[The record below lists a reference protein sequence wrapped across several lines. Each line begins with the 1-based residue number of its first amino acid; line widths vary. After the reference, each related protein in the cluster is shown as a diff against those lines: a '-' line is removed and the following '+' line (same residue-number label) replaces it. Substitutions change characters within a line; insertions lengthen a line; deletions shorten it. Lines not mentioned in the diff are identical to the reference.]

1 MKKKGKD
8 CMPSTVKRSMAIVLM
23 LMMIISTLLSSGNLV
38 YAVEPGE
45 SERMVLKSA
54 THAAAVGEAVI
65 SGNKV
70 TFTVPFG
77 YNDDELYLT
86 GIGYELEDEFQKI
99 AIDFPSGGVAEI
111 DGSPVTMN
119 VYYTY
124 TSGDDTTYKTSYE
137 VSVERDDPQ
146 LPTFS
151 GTISMKTT
159 VKTDIG
165 LNNSDF
171 TKLYTKNDG
180 KEMGFIT
187 INPASGTIG
196 RIKYTASNSSY
207 EPNSQISVLDIG
219 TLSYEP
225 PASTI
230 GTASFTVTAY
240 DSDNNIV
247 GNATLSIKVE
257 YPAAPD
263 VKFSTSQDTVL
274 KLSSTGFVNASN
286 TAVGGTFDHI
296 SFDSLPTSS
305 NGSLYID
312 YVSSTNKGTAV
323 EAGKNY
329 TKAELDRMSF
339 VPNGLYFG
347 KFNISYKG
355 YNTTGDMF
363 TGNVEIT
370 VIEKVVVIE
379 KIKYSA
385 YVNTTINFIA
395 ADFEDVFLDGTG
407 QRLSYVKFTL
417 PSSSRGILY
426 SNYGLSGQ
434 SKVSS
439 TTKYYSDDIDEIS
452 FVPYTNYSGTVAIA
466 YTGFNS
472 RGESYTGEIEIQMIK
487 LVTDAGDI
495 IYKTGSYTPVD
506 FDYDDFAD
514 ECWDV
519 TQEELDYVKFSI
531 PSSTYG
537 TMYYK
542 YNTRSQVKVSSTTKY
557 YDDDLD
563 DITFIPNPSYIGTVV
578 ITYKGYNINYEDY
591 TGAVKITVTKEVP
604 VADDIKISTK
614 EDVAIKFDDE
624 DFNDV
629 CEDATGGELDY
640 VTFTLPSSRNGKLY
654 YNYTS
659 PTKYDSEVT
668 ASRKYYY
675 DGTPSIYRITFVPY
689 KDYYGTVTIKYTGY
703 NIDGVTFTGSV
714 KVEVVSM
721 PETEGS
727 LYFKDVTREYSWAAS
742 YIDYLAENGVVS
754 GTGNNNYSPAQD
766 VTRGDFMLML
776 YRALDLTA
784 TVRGNF
790 SDVPK
795 DSYYY
800 NAIAVAKSLGIA
812 KGDGDKFMPAAGITR
827 EDAMV
832 LVDRALIIEGKKL
845 TAGKAGDLIAFKD
858 RNSVSDYAVTSVAT
872 LVKAGI
878 IQGNNSYLYPKSM
891 ISRAEMAVILYKVL
905 QLD

>member
-1 MKKKGKD
+1 MNKKGKD
-8 CMPSTVKRSMAIVLM
+8 CMPSTVKRSMAIVLTV
-23 LMMIISTLLSSGNLV
+23 MMIISTFLSSGNLV
-38 YAVEPGE
+38 YAVGDGE
-45 SERMVLKSA
+45 MVLESA
-54 THAAAVGEAVI
+54 SYVGV
-65 SGNKV
+65 GNAIINERDV
-70 TFTVPFG
+70 TFTVPFDYIGDTLDLSGVNYVLVTG
-77 YNDDELYLT
+77 YKLGEFDRNSSAI
-86 GIGYELEDEFQKI
+86 IGGDSVTIYI
-99 AIDFPSGGVAEI
+99 PYYIGVDVE
-111 DGSPVTMN
+111 N
-119 VYYTY
+119 TY
-124 TSGDDTTYKTSYE
+124 TTHYNIR
-137 VSVERDDPQ
+137 VEREEP
-146 LPTFS
+146 PKPSTFS

-196 RIKYTASNSSY
+196 RLKYAGSNSSY
-207 EPNSQISVLDIG
+207 EPNTKISVSDIDS
-219 TLSYEP
+219 LAYEP

-230 GTASFTVTAY
+230 GTASYTVTAY
-240 DSDNNIV
+240 DSDGTKV
-247 GNATLSIKVE
+247 TGNAALSIKVE
-257 YPAAPD
+257 YPSAPD
-263 VKFSTSQDTVL
+263 VKFSTNQDTVL
-274 KLSSTGFVNASN
+274 KVSSTGFVNASN

-296 SFDSLPTSS
+296 NFDSLPS

-323 EAGKNY
+323 VKDKSY
-329 TKAELDRMSF
+329 SKAELDRMSF
-339 VPNGLYFG
+339 VPNALYFG

-557 YDDDLD
+557 YDNDLD

-578 ITYKGYNINYEDY
+578 ITYKGYNIDDEDY

-604 VADDIKISTK
+604 VAGDIKISTK

-624 DFNDV
+624 DFNDA
-629 CEDATGGELDY
+629 CEDATGEELDY

-675 DGTPSIYRITFVPY
+675 DDTPSIYRITFVPY

-703 NIDGVTFTGSV
+703 NIDGVSFTGSV

-727 LYFKDVTREYSWAAS
+727 LYFKDVTRDYSWAAS

-754 GTGNNNYSPAQD
+754 GTGNNNYSPAQN

-812 KGDGDKFMPAAGITR
+812 KGDGDKFMPSAGITR
-827 EDAMV
+827 EDAMA
-832 LVDRALIIEGKKL
+832 LVDRALIIEGKRL
-845 TAGKAGDLIAFKD
+845 TAGKAIDLIAFKD

>member
-1 MKKKGKD
+1 MNKKGKD
-8 CMPSTVKRSMAIVLM
+8 CMPSTVKRSMAIVLTV
-23 LMMIISTLLSSGNLV
+23 MMIISTFLSSGNLV
-38 YAVEPGE
+38 YAVGDGE
-45 SERMVLKSA
+45 MVLESA
-54 THAAAVGEAVI
+54 SYVGV
-65 SGNKV
+65 GNAIINERDV
-70 TFTVPFG
+70 TFTVPFDYIGDTLDLSGVNYVLVTG
-77 YNDDELYLT
+77 YKLGEFDRNSSAI
-86 GIGYELEDEFQKI
+86 IGGDSVTIYI
-99 AIDFPSGGVAEI
+99 PYYIGVDVE
-111 DGSPVTMN
+111 N
-119 VYYTY
+119 TY
-124 TSGDDTTYKTSYE
+124 TTHYNIR
-137 VSVERDDPQ
+137 VEREEP
-146 LPTFS
+146 PKPSTFS

-196 RIKYTASNSSY
+196 RLKYAGSNSSY
-207 EPNSQISVLDIG
+207 EPNTKISVSDIDS
-219 TLSYEP
+219 LAYEP

-230 GTASFTVTAY
+230 GTASYTVTAY
-240 DSDNNIV
+240 DSDGTKV
-247 GNATLSIKVE
+247 TGNAALSIKVE
-257 YPAAPD
+257 YPSAPD
-263 VKFSTSQDTVL
+263 VKFSTNQDTVL
-274 KLSSTGFVNASN
+274 KVSSTGFVNASN

-296 SFDSLPTSS
+296 NFDSLPS

-323 EAGKNY
+323 VKDKSY
-329 TKAELDRMSF
+329 SKAELDRMSF
-339 VPNGLYFG
+339 VPNALYFG

-519 TQEELDYVKFSI
+519 TREDLDFVKFSI

-542 YNTRSQVKVSSTTKY
+542 YDTRSQAKVSSTTKY

-563 DITFIPNPSYIGTVV
+563 DITFVPNPSYIGTVV
-578 ITYKGYNINYEDY
+578 ITYKGYNIDDEDY

-604 VADDIKISTK
+604 VAGDIKISTK

-624 DFNDV
+624 DFNDA

-675 DGTPSIYRITFVPY
+675 DDTPSIYRITFVPY

-703 NIDGVTFTGSV
+703 NIDGVSFTGSV

-727 LYFKDVTREYSWAAS
+727 LYFKDVTRDYSWAAS

-754 GTGNNNYSPAQD
+754 GTGNNNYSPAQN

-812 KGDGDKFMPAAGITR
+812 KGDGDKFMPSAGITR
-827 EDAMV
+827 EDAMA
-832 LVDRALIIEGKKL
+832 LVDRALIIEGKRL
-845 TAGKAGDLIAFKD
+845 TAGKAIDLIAFKD

>member
-1 MKKKGKD
+1 MNKKGKD
-8 CMPSTVKRSMAIVLM
+8 CMPSTVKRSMAIVLTV
-23 LMMIISTLLSSGNLV
+23 MMIISTFLSSGNLV
-38 YAVEPGE
+38 YAVGDGE
-45 SERMVLKSA
+45 MVLESA
-54 THAAAVGEAVI
+54 SYVGV
-65 SGNKV
+65 GNAIINERDV
-70 TFTVPFG
+70 TFTVPFDYIGDTLDLSGVNYVLVTG
-77 YNDDELYLT
+77 YKLGEFDRNSSAI
-86 GIGYELEDEFQKI
+86 IGGDSVTIYI
-99 AIDFPSGGVAEI
+99 PYYIGVDVE
-111 DGSPVTMN
+111 N
-119 VYYTY
+119 TY
-124 TSGDDTTYKTSYE
+124 TTHYNIR
-137 VSVERDDPQ
+137 VEREEP
-146 LPTFS
+146 PKPSTFS

-196 RIKYTASNSSY
+196 RLKYAGSNSSY
-207 EPNSQISVLDIG
+207 EPNTKISVSDIDS
-219 TLSYEP
+219 LAYEP

-230 GTASFTVTAY
+230 GTASYTVTAY
-240 DSDNNIV
+240 DSDGTKV
-247 GNATLSIKVE
+247 TGNAALSIKVE
-257 YPAAPD
+257 YPSAPD
-263 VKFSTSQDTVL
+263 VKFSTNQDTVL
-274 KLSSTGFVNASN
+274 KVSSTGFVNASN

-296 SFDSLPTSS
+296 SFDSLPPSS

-339 VPNGLYFG
+339 VPNALYFG

-519 TQEELDYVKFSI
+519 TREDLDFVKFSI

-542 YNTRSQVKVSSTTKY
+542 YDTRSQAKVSSTTKY

-563 DITFIPNPSYIGTVV
+563 DITFVPNPSYIGTVV
-578 ITYKGYNINYEDY
+578 ITYKGYNIDDEDY

-604 VADDIKISTK
+604 VAGDIKISTK

-624 DFNDV
+624 DFNDA

-675 DGTPSIYRITFVPY
+675 DDTPSIYRITFVPY

-703 NIDGVTFTGSV
+703 NIDGVSFTGSV

-727 LYFKDVTREYSWAAS
+727 LYFKDVTRDYSWAAS

-754 GTGNNNYSPAQD
+754 GTGNNNYSPAQN

-812 KGDGDKFMPAAGITR
+812 KGDGDKFMPSAGITR
-827 EDAMV
+827 EDAMA
-832 LVDRALIIEGKKL
+832 LVDRALIIEGKRL
-845 TAGKAGDLIAFKD
+845 TAGKAIDLIAFKD

>member
-1 MKKKGKD
+1 MNKKGKD
-8 CMPSTVKRSMAIVLM
+8 CMPSTVKRSMAIVLTV
-23 LMMIISTLLSSGNLV
+23 MMIISTFLSSGNLV
-38 YAVEPGE
+38 YAVGDGE
-45 SERMVLKSA
+45 MVLESA
-54 THAAAVGEAVI
+54 SYVGV
-65 SGNKV
+65 GNAIINERDV
-70 TFTVPFG
+70 TFTVPFDYIGDTLDLSGVNYVLVTG
-77 YNDDELYLT
+77 YKLGEFDRNSSAI
-86 GIGYELEDEFQKI
+86 IGGDSVTIYI
-99 AIDFPSGGVAEI
+99 PYYIGVDVE
-111 DGSPVTMN
+111 N
-119 VYYTY
+119 TY
-124 TSGDDTTYKTSYE
+124 TTHYNIR
-137 VSVERDDPQ
+137 VEREEP
-146 LPTFS
+146 PKPSTFS

-196 RIKYTASNSSY
+196 RLKYAGSNSSY
-207 EPNSQISVLDIG
+207 EPNTKISVSDIDS
-219 TLSYEP
+219 LAYEP

-230 GTASFTVTAY
+230 GTASYTVTAY
-240 DSDNNIV
+240 DSDGTKV
-247 GNATLSIKVE
+247 TGNAALSIKVE
-257 YPAAPD
+257 YPSAPD
-263 VKFSTSQDTVL
+263 VKFSTNQDTVL
-274 KLSSTGFVNASN
+274 KVSSTGFVNASN

-296 SFDSLPTSS
+296 SFDSLPPSS

-347 KFNISYKG
+347 KFNIAYKG

-363 TGNVEIT
+363 TGKVEVT
-370 VIEKVVVIE
+370 VIEKVIVIE

-385 YVNTTINFIA
+385 YVNTAINFDA

-426 SNYGLSGQ
+426 SSYGLSGQ
-434 SKVSS
+434 SKVSAS
-439 TTKYYSDDIDEIS
+439 SKCYDDDIDEIS
-452 FVPYTNYSGTVAIA
+452 FVPYTNYSGTVAIT

-487 LVTDAGDI
+487 LVTDAGDV

-519 TQEELDYVKFSI
+519 TREDLDFVKFSI

-542 YNTRSQVKVSSTTKY
+542 YDTRSQAKVSSTTKY

-563 DITFIPNPSYIGTVV
+563 DITFVPNPSYIGTVV
-578 ITYKGYNINYEDY
+578 ITYKGYNIDDEDY

-604 VADDIKISTK
+604 VAGDIKISTK

-624 DFNDV
+624 DFNDA
-629 CEDATGGELDY
+629 CEDATGEELDY

-675 DGTPSIYRITFVPY
+675 DDTPSIYRITFVPY

-703 NIDGVTFTGSV
+703 NIDGVSFTGSV

-727 LYFKDVTREYSWAAS
+727 LYFKDVTRDYSWAAS

-754 GTGNNNYSPAQD
+754 GTGNNNYSPAQN

-812 KGDGDKFMPAAGITR
+812 KGDGDKFMPSAGITR
-827 EDAMV
+827 EDAMA
-832 LVDRALIIEGKKL
+832 LVDRALIIEGKRL
-845 TAGKAGDLIAFKD
+845 TAGKAIDLIAFKD